1 MPSKTTK
8 KTAKKSS
15 PKKTENAVAFHIPI
29 EKDATHVVGFGN
41 IRVILFK
48 EPGAWVAQGLEID
61 YAASGS
67 TKAEAKKNF
76 EIGLEGTIDLH
87 IKVHSTIKNL
97 LKTAPPD
104 IWATL
109 SDTKGTEYRYTQ
121 VSFHDDL
128 FKALPY
134 GGLSFYEPIVDGGG
148 VAA

>member
-1 MPSKTTK
+1 MPSKKATK
-8 KTAKKSS
+8 KQSAKKA
-15 PKKTENAVAFHIPI
+15 KKAKNAVAFHIPM
-29 EKDATHVVGFGN
+29 EENATHVVGFGN

-48 EPGAWVAQGLEID
+48 EPGAWIAQGLEID

-67 TKAEAKKNF
+67 SKAEAKKNF

-87 IKVHSTIKNL
+87 IKVHNTIKNL

-104 IWATL
+104 IWAIL
-109 SDTKGTEYRYTQ
+109 SDSKGTEYRYTQ

-134 GGLSFYEPIVDGGG
+134 DGLGFYEPLPDG